1 MLRFALRVALVLA
14 VTVVVVV
21 IGQRMLMPS
30 ERAEAERVATTPV
43 RVASV
48 DLEVGTFLDDV
59 EAPFRP
65 WPDEELE
72 EGWTTAER
80 AADDDILGAVVI
92 RTVPAG
98 RPVARGDLLLPGQ
111 DGFLAAVLQPG
122 MRAVSVAVDAVSG
135 NAGHVFPGDRVDLIL
150 TQHLQARA
158 RGADEWVS
166 ETILEA
172 VRVIAV
178 DQNLKEDLT
187 AREPTRQVPRTF
199 TLEVAPSD
207 VERIAVASQL
217 GRLSFSLRSLLAEE
231 RPAHLVGDGATY
243 ASDVSIVRRTPPP
256 VDEVAE
262 EPALV
267 PRKEIRVLRG
277 RDVDAVTAAE

>member
-1 MLRFALRVALVLA
+1 MLRFALRVALVLV
-14 VTVVVVV
+14 VTVVVVLV
-21 IGQRMLMPS
+21 GQRLLAPS
-30 ERAEAERVATTPV
+30 GEAEAVLAPTTPV
-43 RVASV
+43 RVAAV
-48 DLEVGTFLDDV
+48 DLAVGTFLDDV
-59 EAPFRP
+59 EAPFQP
-65 WPDEELE
+65 WPDDELE
-72 EGWTTAER
+72 ESWTTDKRAES
-80 AADDDILGAVVI
+80 DDILGAVVI

-122 MRAVSVAVDAVSG
+122 FRAVSVAVDAVSG

-150 TQHLQARA
+150 TQQLPAEAR
-158 RGADEWVS
+158 RRDDWVS

-187 AREPTRQVPRTF
+187 AREASRVVPRTF
-199 TLEVAPSD
+199 TLEVAPGD

-217 GRLSFSLRSLLAEE
+217 GRLSFSLRSLLAEG

-243 ASDVSIVRRTPPP
+243 ASDVSIVRRAQAPAAEP
-256 VDEVAE
+256 E
-262 EPALV
+262 EPALR
-267 PRKEIRVLRG
+267 PRTEIRVLRG
-277 RDVDAVTAAE
+277 RDSDEVTAIQ